1 MADASGISH
10 VTESVQA
17 LLRAAITNASGPMSG
32 TQIDLRSPKEIG
44 TSATK
49 LVSLWMYRVD
59 RFDELINTPPVRLA
73 DGRISARPLPLNLYY
88 LITPIGGD
96 PLTRQRLLGLAMQA
110 LHMRPRLDAEFLHAD
125 LLKATPPSI
134 SIHLEQQ
141 TAEETVRI
149 WHAMHEP
156 YALSAAYLVQYVPI
170 ESSVPLAD
178 APPVL
183 DKAVTYAAIRSVR

>member
-1 MADASGISH
+1 MLS
-10 VTESVQA
+10 
-17 LLRAAITNASGPMSG
+17 
-32 TQIDLRSPKEIG
+32 
-44 TSATK
+44 
-49 LVSLWMYRVD
+49 
-59 RFDELINTPPVRLA
+59 
-73 DGRISARPLPLNLYY
+73 RPLPLNLYY
-88 LITPIGGD
+88 LVTPIGGD

-110 LHMRPRLDAEFLHAD
+110 LHLRPRLDATFLHAD
-125 LLKATPPSI
+125 LLKASPPSI

-141 TAEETVRI
+141 TTEETVRI

-156 YALSAAYLVQYVPI
+156 YALSASYLVQYVPI